1 MINVSFFD
9 MTTPI
14 GKSTLDTAYVNYHME
29 IPLQCIFALEANWY
43 RKSSIYEGKALNNG
57 WV

>member
-14 GKSTLDTAYVNYHME
+14 GKLTLDTAYVNYHME
-29 IPLQCIFALEANWY
+29 ISLQCIFTLEANWY
-43 RKSSIYEGKALNNG
+43 RKSSINEGKALK
-57 WV
+57 